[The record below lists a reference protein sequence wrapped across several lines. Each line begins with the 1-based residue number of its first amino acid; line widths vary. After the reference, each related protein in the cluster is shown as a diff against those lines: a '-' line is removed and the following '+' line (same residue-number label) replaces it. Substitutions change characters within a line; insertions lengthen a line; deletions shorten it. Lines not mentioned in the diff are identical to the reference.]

1 MSFSTLSLR
10 PEILQALTDLGYHE
24 PTEVQSAVIPVAL
37 AGKNI
42 IVQSQTGSGKTAAF
56 CIPSLNVIDSKNRVP
71 QVLILE
77 PTRELACQTR
87 DEVFNLSRHMR
98 MGSLA
103 VYGGSPIWKQKEALR
118 AGAQII
124 IATPGRLMDLME
136 RGWINLDSVTTL
148 VLDEVDQ
155 MMDMGFAPAV
165 TEIWESM
172 KALKQVLTFSATY
185 TKEITR
191 MLDTHIQGEVE
202 SLILSK
208 APTVDTI
215 DHVFMRVGIR
225 DKYPV
230 LKRILERFPEDKV
243 MVFTAKKH
251 ETEELERYLYRDGFS
266 AAYIHGDMQQRDRMR
281 ALKDFKEGH
290 VRIFIGTD
298 VASRG
303 LNMNNINLVVNYHV
317 PHDPESYIHRIGR
330 TGRAGAS
337 GHAIML
343 VSSEEMRTFQR
354 IERMH
359 KIEITEVDVEG
370 TIIPRA
376 KEPSRSY
383 GWSSGWSSGGYRG
396 KGGYGGRSGGGGG
409 YRWSSGWSGGGYRG
423 GSSSSGGGYSSGR
436 SEWGYRGS
444 SGGSSEGSSSEWGY
458 RGGSSRGGS
467 SGGGYRGGSSSSGG
481 GYSSGR
487 SEWGY
492 RGSSGGGSGGSYQK
506 DASPRPSSW
515 GYRNYRDRD
524 GGSSA
529 E

>member
-24 PTEVQSAVIPVAL
+24 PTEVQAAVIPVAL

-56 CIPSLNVIDSKNRVP
+56 VIPALNTIDSKNRVP

-136 RGWINLDSVTTL
+136 RGWIDLNSVTTL

-172 KALKQVLTFSATY
+172 KSLKQVVTFSATY

-337 GHAIML
+337 
-343 VSSEEMRTFQR
+343 
-354 IERMH
+354 
-359 KIEITEVDVEG
+359 
-370 TIIPRA
+370 
-376 KEPSRSY
+376 
-383 GWSSGWSSGGYRG
+383 
-396 KGGYGGRSGGGGG
+396 
-409 YRWSSGWSGGGYRG
+409 
-423 GSSSSGGGYSSGR
+423 
-436 SEWGYRGS
+436 
-444 SGGSSEGSSSEWGY
+444 
-458 RGGSSRGGS
+458 
-467 SGGGYRGGSSSSGG
+467 
-481 GYSSGR
+481 
-487 SEWGY
+487 
-492 RGSSGGGSGGSYQK
+492 
-506 DASPRPSSW
+506 
-515 GYRNYRDRD
+515 
-524 GGSSA
+524 
-529 E
+529 

>member
-10 PEILQALTDLGYHE
+10 PEILQALTDLGYHT

-56 CIPSLNVIDSKNRVP
+56 VIPALNTIDSKNRTP

-136 RGWINLDSVTTL
+136 RGWIDLNSVTTL

-172 KALKQVLTFSATY
+172 KSLKQVVTFSATY

-191 MLDTHIQGEVE
+191 MLDSHIKGEVE

-337 GHAIML
+337 WHAIML

-370 TIIPRA
+370 VIIPRA
-376 KEPSRSY
+376 KEVSRSY
-383 GWSSGWSSGGYRG
+383 GGG
-396 KGGYGGRSGGGGG
+396 GGGGG
-409 YRWSSGWSGGGYRG
+409 YRGSGSGGGRGGYSGGRSSGGGSGYSGGSSRDGGSGGGYRG
-423 GSSSSGGGYSSGR
+423 GSSSGASG
-436 SEWGYRGS
+436 
-444 SGGSSEGSSSEWGY
+444 
-458 RGGSSRGGS
+458 
-467 SGGGYRGGSSSSGG
+467 
-481 GYSSGR
+481 
-487 SEWGY
+487 GY

-506 DASPRPSSW
+506 DAPSWASGG

-524 GGSSA
+524 GASSPA
-529 E
+529 SE

>member
-24 PTEVQSAVIPVAL
+24 PTEVQAAVIPVAL

-56 CIPSLNVIDSKNRVP
+56 VIPALNTIDPKNRTP

-124 IATPGRLMDLME
+124 IATPGRLTDLME
-136 RGWINLDSVTTL
+136 RGWIDLNSVTTL

-172 KALKQVLTFSATY
+172 KSLKQVVTFSATY

-243 MVFTAKKH
+243 MIFTAKKH

-343 VSSEEMRTFQR
+343 VSTEEMRTFQR

-370 TIIPRA
+370 VIIPRA
-376 KEPSRSY
+376 KESTRSY
-383 GWSSGWSSGGYRG
+383 GGGGGGAGGGGYRG
-396 KGGYGGRSGGGGG
+396 K
-409 YRWSSGWSGGGYRG
+409 
-423 GSSSSGGGYSSGR
+423 
-436 SEWGYRGS
+436 
-444 SGGSSEGSSSEWGY
+444 
-458 RGGSSRGGS
+458 
-467 SGGGYRGGSSSSGG
+467 
-481 GYSSGR
+481 
-487 SEWGY
+487 
-492 RGSSGGGSGGSYQK
+492 
-506 DASPRPSSW
+506 
-515 GYRNYRDRD
+515 
-524 GGSSA
+524 
-529 E
+529 